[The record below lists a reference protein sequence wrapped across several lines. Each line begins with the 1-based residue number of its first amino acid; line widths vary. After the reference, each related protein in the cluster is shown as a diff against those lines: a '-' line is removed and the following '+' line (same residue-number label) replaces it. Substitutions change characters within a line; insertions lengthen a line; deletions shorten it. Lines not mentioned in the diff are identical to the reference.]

1 MTALLT
7 VQFILGVLLVVIISR
22 RCPPERFSERFL
34 NLLCA
39 VPGSLAATGAIVYSE
54 ELGWLSSSCI
64 SMVLLLIILI
74 KIKIS
79 DFSLCNQSVVK
90 TQ

>member
-1 MTALLT
+1 MTALLS
-7 VQFILGVLLVVIISR
+7 VQFILGVLLVGIISR
-22 RCPPERFSERFL
+22 RCPPEKFSERLL
-34 NLLCA
+34 NFLCA

-54 ELGWLSSSCI
+54 DLSWLSSSCI

-79 DFSLCNQSVVK
+79 DFSVCNHSVVK
-90 TQ
+90 PN

>member
-7 VQFILGVLLVVIISR
+7 VQFILGVLLVGIISR
-22 RCPPERFSERFL
+22 RCPPKKFSERFL

-64 SMVLLLIILI
+64 SIAVLLIILF

-79 DFSLCNQSVVK
+79 DFSLGNHSAVK